1 MAGPKNS
8 LAVAKGG
15 DVGDYLED
23 SVLLHGLQS
32 FGITIE
38 QLLEANLANIE
49 PNAYKPIEKPFK
61 DQEAFV
67 EKV

>member
-1 MAGPKNS
+1 MTGPKNS

-15 DVGDYLED
+15 DASDFLED
-23 SVLLHGLQS
+23 SILLHGLQS

-61 DQEAFV
+61 D
-67 EKV
+67 